1 MKFKHKNVLVYGMS
15 SSGEWASKLL
25 LRLKANVFL
34 YDDNMSVLRSKNIG
48 KCFLVQE
55 LNENLIRQFDFIVIS
70 PSITQ
75 DNPNLVIA
83 KKHNIKIYSEVE
95 FASLFAKKM
104 VAVTGTNGKTTTVQL
119 ISAILNKKYKALAC
133 GNIGY
138 PLSRAVIEQPKAI
151 KVVEVSSFMLENAD
165 LFSPHVATIL
175 NIEPDHLVRH
185 KTMAEYTRLKYNIF
199 NNIGMTDYVVIN
211 LDDNIHSTKTCY
223 TVTYSM
229 KYIADVYVKNG
240 YIFLHNYKI
249 AGINELKLKGK
260 HNIYNIMCAIC
271 FAYIYKVSPKKIRE
285 ALLNFDLERFRIEY
299 IGKVND
305 INFINDSK
313 STNISS
319 TLACV
324 DAVKGAII
332 LLLGGSEKGLDYTQ
346 LFSRL
351 SKRVK
356 QIYAF
361 GKIADIL
368 LSLGKDHFEILK
380 CDTLRDAFE
389 KAVKIAKPNDSIV
402 LSPASASYDQYAN
415 YVERGKDFNKLVNE
429 YANQSKEK

>member
-1 MKFKHKNVLVYGMS
+1 MKLKHKNVLVYGMS

-240 YIFLHNYKI
+240 YIFLHNHKI

-368 LSLGKDHFEILK
+368 LSSGKDHFEIVK